1 MAYWTGEGA
10 VKRLARSC
18 LVSQAV
24 KSIRG
29 TLTIHS
35 CPLALIRHVEWSME
49 SILGPVQIEWRN
61 QPLVAGTQRL
71 QIEWRN
77 SSDVSAALASALKS
91 WHYLRFE
98 ITSNSQFFRFTPDLG
113 LHRSQIDEIGNIQ
126 LTENQ
131 VRFAMSKSDDELR
144 ELLDVALG
152 TEWEVE
158 LERFRGVDLQ
168 EIAHL
173 RAI

>member
-18 LVSQAV
+18 LVSQA
-24 KSIRG
+24 IRG

-35 CPLALIRHVEWSME
+35 CPMALIRHVEWSIE
-49 SILGPVQIEWRN
+49 SILGRVQIEWRN
-61 QPLVAGTQRL
+61 QPLTAGTQRS
-71 QIEWRN
+71 QIEWRSN
-77 SSDVSAALASALKS
+77 KDLSAELASALKS

-98 ITSNSQFFRFTPDLG
+98 ITAASQFFRHTPELG
-113 LHRSQIDEIGNIQ
+113 LHRAQIDEIGNIQ
-126 LTENQ
+126 LIENQ
-131 VRFAMSKSDDELR
+131 VRLAMSKSDDEMR
-144 ELLDVALG
+144 ELLNVALG
-152 TEWEVE
+152 TEWDIE

-168 EIAHL
+168 EVTHL

>member
-18 LVSQAV
+18 LVNQA
-24 KSIRG
+24 IRG

-35 CPLALIRHVEWSME
+35 CPMALIRHVEWSIE
-49 SILGPVQIEWRN
+49 SILGRVQIEWRN
-61 QPLVAGTQRL
+61 QPLAAGTQRT
-71 QIEWRN
+71 QIEWR
-77 SSDVSAALASALKS
+77 STRDLTSELASALKS

-98 ITSNSQFFRFTPDLG
+98 ITAASQFFGHTPELG
-113 LHRSQIDEIGNIQ
+113 LHRAQIDEIGNIQ
-126 LTENQ
+126 LIENQ
-131 VRFAMSKSDDELR
+131 VRLALSKSDDEMR
-144 ELLDVALG
+144 ELLSVALG
-152 TEWEVE
+152 TEWDIE

-168 EIAHL
+168 EVTHL

>member
-18 LVSQAV
+18 SVNQA
-24 KSIRG
+24 IRG

-35 CPLALIRHVEWSME
+35 CPMALIRHVEWSIE
-49 SILGPVQIEWRN
+49 SILGRVQIEWRN
-61 QPLVAGTQRL
+61 QPLAAGTQRT
-71 QIEWRN
+71 QIEWR
-77 SSDVSAALASALKS
+77 STKDLTSELASALKS

-98 ITSNSQFFRFTPDLG
+98 ITAASQFFRHTPELG
-113 LHRSQIDEIGNIQ
+113 LHRAQIDEIGNIQ
-126 LTENQ
+126 LIENQ
-131 VRFAMSKSDDELR
+131 VRLALSKSDDEMR
-144 ELLDVALG
+144 ELLSVALG
-152 TEWEVE
+152 TEWDIE

-168 EIAHL
+168 EVTHL

>member
-18 LVSQAV
+18 LVSQA
-24 KSIRG
+24 IRG

-35 CPLALIRHVEWSME
+35 CPMALIRHVEWSIE
-49 SILGPVQIEWRN
+49 SILGRVQIEWRN
-61 QPLVAGTQRL
+61 QPLTTGTQRT
-71 QIEWRN
+71 QIEWRSN
-77 SSDVSAALASALKS
+77 KDLSAELASALKS

-98 ITSNSQFFRFTPDLG
+98 ITAASQFFRHTPELG
-113 LHRSQIDEIGNIQ
+113 LHRAQIDEIGNIQ
-126 LTENQ
+126 LIENQ
-131 VRFAMSKSDDELR
+131 VRLAMSKSDDEMR
-144 ELLDVALG
+144 ELLNVALG
-152 TEWEVE
+152 TEWDIE

-168 EIAHL
+168 EVTHL

>member
-18 LVSQAV
+18 LVNQA
-24 KSIRG
+24 IRG

-35 CPLALIRHVEWSME
+35 CPMALIRHVEWSIE
-49 SILGPVQIEWRN
+49 SILGRVQIEWRN
-61 QPLVAGTQRL
+61 QPLAAGTQRT
-71 QIEWRN
+71 QIEWR
-77 SSDVSAALASALKS
+77 STRDLTSELASALKS

-98 ITSNSQFFRFTPDLG
+98 ITAASQFFRHTPELG
-113 LHRSQIDEIGNIQ
+113 LHRAQIDEIGNIQ
-126 LTENQ
+126 LIENQ
-131 VRFAMSKSDDELR
+131 VRLALSKSDDEMR
-144 ELLDVALG
+144 ELLSVALG
-152 TEWEVE
+152 TEWDIE

-168 EIAHL
+168 EVTHL